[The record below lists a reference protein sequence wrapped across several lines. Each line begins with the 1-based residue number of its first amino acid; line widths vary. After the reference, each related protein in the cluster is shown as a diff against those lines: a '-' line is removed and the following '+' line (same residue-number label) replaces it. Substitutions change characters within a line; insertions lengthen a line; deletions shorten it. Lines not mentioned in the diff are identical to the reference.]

1 MSKLRLA
8 LSLAAF
14 TLARLVLNASR
25 RFPYIILT
33 PMAAALGVPRSTVEG
48 ALSLEWASGAIGP
61 VAGPYID
68 RLGRKRM
75 MLIGMSAFI
84 AFTGLAALGQTAALV
99 LFGLVAAGFGKTL
112 FDPAMQAYV
121 GDRTP
126 YKWRGMAIG
135 VTELAWSVSL
145 FIIGPLAA
153 YLIAQA
159 SLNAI
164 FGVIAVSGLVVL
176 GVIALVVPDDAPSP
190 TVARAHLS
198 FRASLN
204 VLRASRAALAVLLVA
219 VCVSLA
225 AEAMIIVYEAWLRE
239 HFTLNVEILGTV
251 AWVISAAEL
260 IGEGLVI
267 AVSDRFGKRRLALLT
282 MFAVGFAY
290 FILPLTGGNLTLAMV
305 ALFSMFLT
313 FEISI
318 VVLIPLATEVLP
330 DARGTMLSAYVA
342 ALAGGRAVGT
352 LLGGVMF
359 RSGGLMLNGT
369 VALCLNLIAVVLI
382 WRFVHEQTLVKVAPV
397 AVESSES

>member
-1 MSKLRLA
+1 MSKTRLA
-8 LSLAAF
+8 LTLAAF

-99 LFGLVAAGFGKTL
+99 LFGLVAGGFGKTL

-126 YKWRGMAIG
+126 YQWRGMAIG
-135 VTELAWSVSL
+135 ITELAWSASL

-159 SLNAI
+159 GLNAI
-164 FGVIAVSGLVVL
+164 FAVIAVAGLVAL
-176 GVIALVVPDDAPSP
+176 AVIALVVPGDRPAPA
-190 TVARAHLS
+190 THAHLS
-198 FRASLN
+198 FGASLR
-204 VLRASRAALAVLLVA
+204 VLRGSRPAIAILLVA

-239 HFTLNVEILGTV
+239 RFTLNVEILGTV
-251 AWVISAAEL
+251 AWVISAAEV

-267 AVSDRFGKRRLALLT
+267 AVSDRFGKRRLTLVS
-282 MFAVGFAY
+282 MFAVGLAY
-290 FILPLTGGNLTLAMV
+290 FILPLTGGNLTLALV
-305 ALFSMFLT
+305 AVFGVFLT
-313 FEISI
+313 FETSI

-352 LLGGVMF
+352 LLGGAMF

-369 VALCLNLIAVVLI
+369 VALCLNLIAVTLI
-382 WRFVHEQTLVKVAPV
+382 WRFVHEQTNMKATAVAAEP
-397 AVESSES
+397 AES